1 MGLGVFSSMSNFL
14 GSTVNTA
21 GGIYNNERNIAEA
34 RRNREDNQA
43 FEAEQAQL
51 NRDFQSKEAE
61 LAFEREVDFYEQ
73 YKSPQ
78 AQVQAYKEAGLNP
91 ALLAGGIGATTSPS
105 ASAPSGAQ
113 GHSSSSAPVNNNPFA
128 FVSDAFNFVKLAQ
141 EIDMR
146 KEEIAVRREEA
157 EKLRIENLYR
167 EQREKAQ
174 LEIEQATSDLTWQ
187 RIEEVKTNIRV
198 GENRILVGNAEIEVK
213 ASQATLNAAKEAM
226 ERLQMDNIEEMQP
239 LLVEYQ
245 IARNEN
251 ERADTALK
259 IAETAGVN
267 AQTSRTETGESLD
280 VAGEVREGVVDTV
293 TTGVLIA
300 DFIGEVIGVEDMGQR
315 WTETREVKDKYGNTK
330 GTIKTTRQTAGKKTV
345 KKKRRRR

>member
-1 MGLGVFSSMSNFL
+1 MSSFL
-14 GSTVNTA
+14 GSSVNA
-21 GGIYNNERNIAEA
+21 VGGVINNERNIAEA
-34 RRNREDNQA
+34 KRTREDNQR
-43 FEAEQAQL
+43 FEAQQAEL

-61 LAFEREVDFYEQ
+61 LAYEREVDFYER

-91 ALLAGGIGATTSPS
+91 ALLAGGMGASTSPS
-105 ASAPSGAQ
+105 ASAPSGGQ
-113 GHSSSSAPVNNNPFA
+113 GHASGSAPVNNNPFA
-128 FVSDAFNFVKLAQ
+128 FISDAFKFAEVAQ
-141 EIDMR
+141 NIEMR

-157 EKLRIENLYR
+157 ERLRIENKYR
-167 EQREKAQ
+167 EQREQAK

-198 GENRILVGNAEIEVK
+198 GENRIAIGNSEIEVN
-213 ASQATLNAAKEAM
+213 ASQATLNAAREAM

-245 IARNEN
+245 VARNEN

-259 IAETAGVN
+259 IAQTAGVQ

-280 VAGEVREGVVDTV
+280 VAGEVRGGVVDTV

-300 DFIGEVIGVEDMGQR
+300 DFVGEILGVEDMGQR
-315 WTETREVKDKYGNTK
+315 WTETREVKDKHGNTK
-330 GTIKTTRQTAGKKTV
+330 GTIKTTRETAGKKTV

>member
-1 MGLGVFSSMSNFL
+1 MGLDVFSSMSGFL
-14 GSTVNTA
+14 SSTLNTA

-34 RRNREDNQA
+34 RRTREDNQA

-105 ASAPSGAQ
+105 ASVPSGGQ
-113 GHSSSSAPVNNNPFA
+113 GHSSGSAPVNNNPFA
-128 FVSDAFNFVKLAQ
+128 FVSDAFNLVKVAQ
-141 EIDMR
+141 EIDIR
-146 KEEIAVRREEA
+146 KEEISVRREEA
-157 EKLRIENLYR
+157 KKLRIENKYR
-167 EQREKAQ
+167 ERREKAH
-174 LEIEQATSDLTWQ
+174 LVIAHATADLTWQ
-187 RIEEVKTNIRV
+187 RIEEVKTNIKV
-198 GENRILVGNAEIEVK
+198 GENRIAIGNSEIEVN
-213 ASQATLNAAKEAM
+213 ASQVTLNAAKEAM

-245 IARNEN
+245 TARNEN
-251 ERADTALK
+251 ERADTAVK
-259 IAETAGVN
+259 IAHAAGIE

-300 DFIGEVIGVEDMGQR
+300 DFVGEVLGVEDMGQR
-315 WTETREVKDKYGNTK
+315 WTETREVKDKHGNTK
-330 GTIKTTRQTAGKKTV
+330 GTIKTTRETAGKKTV